1 MIIKNVKK
9 YTRMNKNLNEKTDD
23 QNEKWVLQQKPKP
36 KLPTVRGKAKELSTK
51 SYKQQKAELK
61 RRLDENT
68 EKLEAIKKAKKNFQR
83 KTIVLK

>member
-1 MIIKNVKK
+1 
-9 YTRMNKNLNEKTDD
+9 MNKNLNEKTDD